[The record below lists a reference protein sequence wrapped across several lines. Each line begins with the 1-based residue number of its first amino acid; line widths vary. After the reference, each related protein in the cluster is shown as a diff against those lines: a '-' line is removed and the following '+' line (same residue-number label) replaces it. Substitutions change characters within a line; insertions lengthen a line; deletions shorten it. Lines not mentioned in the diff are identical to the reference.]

1 MPEEI
6 GIVPRDLPGHV
17 KLGGYYDTEPLK
29 DFRTGSNE
37 RGTWGMYVAVDQ
49 KVYSEPDPDGAQ
61 GLSLFAA
68 YHHAPPDVNAQTNFV
83 DLGAV
88 YVGLI
93 PTRDTDVAGF
103 FFAYGWFSDD
113 LRDSQLA
120 AGQPGQ
126 DHEAVL
132 ELNYRWNALPWFYL
146 QPDIQGILNPGAA
159 HQFGDA
165 LVLAMQF
172 GVPF

>member
-1 MPEEI
+1 M
-6 GIVPRDLPGHV
+6 
-17 KLGGYYDTEPLK
+17 
-29 DFRTGSNE
+29 
-37 RGTWGMYVAVDQ
+37 
-49 KVYSEPDPDGAQ
+49 
-61 GLSLFAA
+61 
-68 YHHAPPDVNAQTNFV
+68 NAQTNFV

-93 PTRDTDVAGF
+93 PTRDIDVAGF
-103 FFAYGWFSDD
+103 FFAYGWFSSD
-113 LRDSQLA
+113 LRRSQLA
-120 AGQPGQ
+120 AGKPGQ

-132 ELNYRWNALPWFYL
+132 ELNYRWNPLPWVYL

-172 GVPF
+172 GVTF